1 MENEKGPHL
10 ATLFTDHSDISA
22 EEKERITIEIHALGG
37 LTFTMYYDEDGW
49 TAQCN
54 EVSGIIAGGD
64 NRTPSKEEIEEG
76 MRLAIFAAFGVAP
89 KPTDLP
95 AFTYSVAQESS
106 EVPV

>member
-1 MENEKGPHL
+1 MENKNGPHL
-10 ATLFTDHSDISA
+10 AILFADRPDISA
-22 EEKERITIEIHALGG
+22 EERDRIMTEIGALGG
-37 LTFTMYYDEDGW
+37 LTFTMHYDEDGW

-106 EVPV
+106 EAPV